1 MKKSARASILAAALA
16 AALAGCSSDGS
27 GLFSTGS
34 LNSTAA
40 VAPEP
45 AKKAPEPKFSQA
57 CVSMATQIENLR
69 KEGTVD
75 RLEKAAAGKSENV
88 QVKRASLSKQT
99 ELNKANADFV
109 AKCGPAL
116 PRTAVAPPVPATPVA
131 AAAETAKKKVA
142 SVVKTVAAKPATPPQ
157 AKDAADAAVAK
168 PQ

>member
-1 MKKSARASILAAALA
+1 MNKYARASVLAATLGL
-16 AALAGCSSDGS
+16 ALAGCSSDGS

-40 VAPEP
+40 VVPAP
-45 AKKAPEPKFSQA
+45 KAAEPKFSQA
-57 CVSMATQIENLR
+57 CVSMANQIEGLR

-88 QVKRASLSKQT
+88 QVKRASLSKQAD
-99 ELNKANADFV
+99 LNRANADFV

-116 PRTAVAPPVPATPVA
+116 PRTAVVAPTPATPVA
-131 AAAETAKKKVA
+131 TVADTAKKKVA
-142 SVVKTVAAKPATPPQ
+142 SAAKTAAAKPATPPQ

-168 PQ
+168 TQ